1 VRETLSYDTEA
12 GTSAPD
18 GSRSRKVLGS
28 MVAWFID
35 SLKLALTLV
44 AAGTA
49 SASGAGRRP
58 VTVGG
63 VVSGAVVVS
72 NTTSTQ

>member
-1 VRETLSYDTEA
+1 ML
-12 GTSAPD
+12 
-18 GSRSRKVLGS
+18 
-28 MVAWFID
+28 AWFID